1 MSQELPAS
9 QIAMIGQVFKAVGK
23 NIYLYQEVEKRI
35 KLISAGI
42 SVELTG
48 TEKDWREQLVNHHEA
63 FSKKTMGLLMKDL
76 LEKLYFSPETHDDQ
90 TAQSAKSDTSN
101 EAKWRFKF
109 SLQTTAEYIR
119 QRGKTLEAF
128 VEERNRLVH
137 HYFEKVNFADVSM
150 LESMFKELED
160 QHQVIH
166 AEIKSLN
173 EIILFIQESAQAH
186 SQWWE
191 SEDGQKQWEIVRL
204 QNSIPICFLE
214 RYSVTYAKEVGW
226 SKFQAA
232 CSELKNNYPNEV
244 DSFFKNFPFETL
256 QSAATASGLFE
267 FKEEK
272 TAKGERLLYRAKAT
286 DYEYTTSLMPT

>member
-1 MSQELPAS
+1 MSQDLPAS
-9 QIAMIGQVFKAVGK
+9 QIAMVGHVFKAVGK
-23 NIYLYQEVEKRI
+23 SIYLYQEVEKRI

-48 TEKDWREQLVNHHEA
+48 TEEDWGEQLANHHGA
-63 FSKKTMGLLMKDL
+63 FSKKSMGQLMKDL
-76 LEKLYFSPETHDDQ
+76 LEKLYFSPETQDDQ
-90 TAQSAKSDTSN
+90 SAQSAKTDTSN
-101 EAKWRFKF
+101 DAKWRFKF

-119 QRGKTLEAF
+119 QRGTTIEGF
-128 VEERNRLVH
+128 VGERNRLVH

-166 AEIKSLN
+166 AEIKTLN

-191 SEDGQKQWEIVRL
+191 SEEGQKQWEIVRL
-204 QNSIPICFLE
+204 QNSIPITFLE
-214 RYSVTYAKEVGW
+214 RYSVTYAKENGW
-226 SKFQAA
+226 TLFQVA
-232 CSELKNNYPNEV
+232 CSELRNNYPNEV
-244 DSFFKNFPFETL
+244 ESFFKNFPFKTL

-267 FKEEK
+267 FTEEK

-286 DYEYTTSLMPT
+286 DYEYTTSITS